1 MIILNLNY
9 INYGNNLISQVNNS
23 EYNHQIYKIGDRIF
37 NFEYSYVMGILN
49 VTPDSFSDGGEYLDK
64 SKAVIHG
71 IQMIEEGADIL
82 DIGGEST
89 RPNAEPV
96 CKDEEINRIVPVIKE
111 ILAKKKDAIISVD
124 TTKSVVADEALKS
137 GAKIINDISGL
148 MYDSKILDVIKK
160 HDASVIIM
168 HIKGNPKTMQ
178 NNPEYDNI
186 IEEIYDFLLRQS
198 SIASKAGIKNIFV
211 DPGIGFGKTVEH
223 NFEIIKRLDDFKSL
237 GFPMVFGAS
246 RKSFIGK
253 TLELDPTERDTAS
266 AIVNAIAIKNGAKII
281 RTHNVKFGVQTTKL
295 MNKIY

>member
-1 MIILNLNY
+1 VIILNLNY